1 MNDASPRGMQ
11 ARYLQEAAQRRA
23 LHNQLVDLKGA
34 IRVFCRVRPLL
45 TRERAANLEAAT
57 SCHPLDNTIT
67 VIGNRY
73 VAAEK
78 LCDAFI
84 SCHLLGDTI
93 IVTSKRKR
101 YGTAVTAPVSCK
113 LLSNTVSGTVFFSF
127 FSILCLTVWG
137 VEPVVTH
144 QTSWLGSTGQ
154 RGVRQNQAGGSSVQ
168 KESDV
173 PLLVV

>member
-1 MNDASPRGMQ
+1 MIIRILAYIVSLGATKAVVNDTSPRGMQ

-101 YGTAVTAPVSCK
+101 YVTAPVSCK
-113 LLSNTVSGTVFFSF
+113 LLSNTVSGMSIFPFFQFIPYS
-127 FSILCLTVWG
+127 
-137 VEPVVTH
+137 
-144 QTSWLGSTGQ
+144 LGCGAS
-154 RGVRQNQAGGSSVQ
+154 R
-168 KESDV
+168 D
-173 PLLVV
+173 